1 MTTTIMTMF
10 SRLDPCL
17 SLLPMSSLQLYMSF
31 HSYGQKVLYPW
42 SYTSE
47 KIYDWSDLERV
58 GIKISDAIFKESK
71 GRYVYQVRDGVSR
84 LGGDYSGIVNHV
96 PVA

>member
-1 MTTTIMTMF
+1 
-10 SRLDPCL
+10 
-17 SLLPMSSLQLYMSF
+17 MSF

-71 GRYVYQVRDGVSR
+71 GRYVYQVRDGVSHIA
-84 LGGDYSGIVNHV
+84 GDYSGIVNHV
-96 PVA
+96 SVA